1 MANAAKYLKSLGA
14 LGIALLVLVVIFA
27 VAILM
32 GSEFKEQV
40 CEQET
45 GGTNYVGGRCYSAS
59 NASLLSEGDSFNA
72 TRDLVEQIVSV
83 VGWVGLIVIAA
94 IGGILIMMAKSF
106 WNSKEG
112 M

>member
-1 MANAAKYLKSLGA
+1 MADTSKYLKALGG

-32 GSEFKEQV
+32 GAEFKEQV
-40 CEQET
+40 CEQE
-45 GGTNYVGGRCYSAS
+45 GGTYSAGTCS
-59 NASLLSEGDSFNA
+59 PRGDAFNA
-72 TRDLVEQIVSV
+72 TSELVDQIISI

-112 M
+112 EGM